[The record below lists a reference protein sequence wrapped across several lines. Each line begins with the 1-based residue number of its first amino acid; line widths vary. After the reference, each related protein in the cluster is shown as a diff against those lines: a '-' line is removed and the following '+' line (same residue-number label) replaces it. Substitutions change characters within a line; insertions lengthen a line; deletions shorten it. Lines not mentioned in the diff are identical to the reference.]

1 MIYNPFPGGLN
12 MKFKKEAK
20 KEILNNYRKGLKIKD
35 ICDKY
40 GVKKST
46 LFLCINK
53 EKIMSKREKRL
64 LNTTKEY
71 KTLEIAYNKLKTEYA
86 ILNDAFISLNLD
98 LNIKLSV
105 SRLNSNFCTRNPK
118 LGMGSNRCRDLTS
131 PSPMYGFILTHC

>member
-1 MIYNPFPGGLN
+1 

-46 LFLCINK
+46 LFSCINK

-98 LNIKLSV
+98 LNIKLGNSV
-105 SRLNSNFCTRNPK
+105 RIICFNSFRGK
-118 LGMGSNRCRDLTS
+118 SSSKRDISLIAWFMKADDFFLS
-131 PSPMYGFILTHC
+131 QLMNLVSSD